1 MKNCIHN
8 HYILAFFV
16 SLAVSIGLLIGG
28 YMAPPQGV
36 IDGSILKSVGE
47 LFLWPTLAAGVKALD
62 DNKQVKI
69 KTAHTTLTVGK
80 KEDGDDELL
89 DDDEA

>member
-1 MKNCIHN
+1 MKNCVRN

-28 YMAPPQGV
+28 YLAPPQGE
-36 IDGSILKSVGE
+36 IDGSILKAVGE
-47 LFLWPTLAAGVKALD
+47 LFLWPTLAAGVKALE